1 MPSARRTVNRPL
13 SSASTTRGPFER
25 ACTRAQKL
33 FVKYG
38 FTQGQTPIQDTDS
51 YYRRQRYWG
60 PHTMLRAFVNRM
72 DFEVRLIL
80 EEENRST
87 PLCTS
92 SELAEVENV
101 LTSIRFRQRF
111 PRTG

>member
-1 MPSARRTVNRPL
+1 MPSPRRKVNRP
-13 SSASTTRGPFER
+13 SPRTSTAPGPFKR
-25 ACTRAQKL
+25 ACTRARKL
-33 FVKYG
+33 FAKHG
-38 FTQGQTPIQDTDS
+38 FTQAQGSIQDTDS

-60 PHTMLRAFVNRM
+60 PHTMLRAYVNRM
-72 DFEVRLIL
+72 DFEVRLVL

-92 SELAEVENV
+92 TELAEVENV
-101 LTSIRFRQRF
+101 LTTSRFRLRF

>member
-1 MPSARRTVNRPL
+1 MPSARRKVNRPAPRA
-13 SSASTTRGPFER
+13 SARPGPFER
-25 ACTRAQKL
+25 ACARARKL
-33 FVKYG
+33 FTKHG
-38 FTQGQTPIQDTDS
+38 FTQAQTPIKDTDA

-60 PHTMLRAFVNRM
+60 PYTMLRAYVNRM
-72 DFEVRLIL
+72 DFEVRLVL

-87 PLCTS
+87 PLCTT

-101 LTSIRFRQRF
+101 LTTSRFRLRF